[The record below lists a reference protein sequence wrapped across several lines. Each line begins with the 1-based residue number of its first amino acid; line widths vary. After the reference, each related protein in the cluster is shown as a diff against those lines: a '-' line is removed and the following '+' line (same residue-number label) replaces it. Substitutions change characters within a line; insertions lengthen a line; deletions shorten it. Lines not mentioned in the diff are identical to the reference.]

1 MLLRRALPSLLI
13 NPTPMYDDRQAHHD
27 EVAII
32 LRQNQNAKRKQ
43 TQEKRK
49 ATMARKARDQVVY
62 AGEASIDMLEEAM
75 DVEEGDGIQ
84 IDNPRKRPRNR

>member
-1 MLLRRALPSLLI
+1 
-13 NPTPMYDDRQAHHD
+13 MYDDRQAHHD

-43 TQEKRK
+43 TQEKHK

-84 IDNPRKRPRNR
+84 IDNPRKRPRNWWCIVL

>member
-1 MLLRRALPSLLI
+1 
-13 NPTPMYDDRQAHHD
+13 MYDDRQAHHD
-27 EVAII
+27 EVTII
-32 LRQNQNAKRKQ
+32 LRQNQNAKHKQ

-84 IDNPRKRPRNR
+84 IDNPRKCPRN

>member
-1 MLLRRALPSLLI
+1 
-13 NPTPMYDDRQAHHD
+13 MYNDRQAHHD

-43 TQEKRK
+43 TQEKCK
-49 ATMARKARDQVVY
+49 ATMARKAWDQVVY

-84 IDNPRKRPRNR
+84 IDNPRKRPQNRWCIVL